1 MNTFA
6 VSARDMQR
14 NYRDIVERV
23 RQTGQ
28 PALLMSQKQPQAAIV
43 RLGDLEKLSQARRKN
58 SAQALLELARE
69 VQELLK
75 DETLPAD
82 LSQKHDY
89 YLWGEGSQT

>member
-6 VSARDMQR
+6 VSARDIQR

-43 RLGDLEKLSQARRKN
+43 SLGDLEKLSQARRKN
-58 SAQALLELARE
+58 SAQALLDLAQE
-69 VQELLK
+69 VQALLK
-75 DETLPAD
+75 DEPLPAD

-89 YLWGEGSQT
+89 YLWGEGSHT